1 MLTNEPLDQE
11 TRLRH
16 LKWSLQALAASASEQ
31 MALFPDAVTQADELA
46 LDFDNCAAVVRG
58 SDESGLSEAQLDSL
72 AAIDQQLATM
82 SRLATELDADMWSE
96 RALKH
101 DQNWAQIRHL
111 AEEALKAFGWTATGD
126 GTEPRR

>member
-16 LKWSLQALAASASEQ
+16 LRWSLQALAASASEQ
-31 MALFPDAVTQADELA
+31 LALFPDAVTQADELA

-58 SDESGLSEAQLDSL
+58 SEESGLSEAQLESL

-82 SRLATELDADMWSE
+82 SRLATELEADMWSE
-96 RALKH
+96 QALKH
-101 DQNWAQIRHL
+101 DQNWAQIRQL

-126 GTEPRR
+126 ASGPPR